1 MSSFINR
8 SDYNYHI
15 KSNRLDQILDDE
27 DIAIDPAG
35 ILDDAEEEA
44 VQEVKDALFG
54 KYDVQKIFN
63 KTGNAR
69 PKNVLRW
76 VKVLTI
82 SMIYER
88 IPDELIPEQ
97 VLKNAEEVRKILD
110 AIADGKRSVD
120 LPLQEVVNEDGT
132 TGHLTKFRWGSNSS
146 RSH

>member
-1 MSSFINR
+1 MSSFIDR

-27 DIAIDPAG
+27 DVNIIADEL
-35 ILDDAEEEA
+35 LDDAEEEA
-44 VQEVKDALFG
+44 VQEVKDALHG
-54 KYDVQKIFN
+54 KYDVVKIFN
-63 KTGNAR
+63 KTGSAR

-97 VLKNAEEVRKILD
+97 VLKNAEEVRKILA

-120 LPLQEVVNEDGT
+120 LPLMEQVNDDGT
-132 TGHLTKFRWGSNSS
+132 TGPVTKFRWGSNSS